1 MSILQILGVIAVI
14 AVPIAG
20 FIGWKL
26 YTKAKAA
33 ERLSLSFDKAL
44 TALPQLELTL
54 QPSSVE
60 AWINSS
66 RVKTDEIT
74 LREAGLVHQGYFVNR
89 SSLLKLQVSLWQ
101 FKNCLTVALCENQIE
116 SDNFDEETQTQYSCE
131 AIARLNNGTTLSV
144 SNGEVAKQLGFSG
157 QNPVITS
164 NESDPL
170 SVMRAIKANIPAGVK
185 LVPVG
190 DSQGL
195 FTAYYESQSH
205 WLWQEEQ
212 LNSAEVR
219 SLIESHGIDVSDEL
233 MQQLQDH
240 GQSFLSQIYSHKI
253 LERLGQTPTM
263 NAAHWRAIR
272 GKCVVIHEKM
282 SAEDLSTALFQTL
295 PDLTSAQ
302 EKELESLGE
311 GGPIHDPITSF
322 QEYLDSFSTGGTTK
336 RIAKMK
342 QPVKAEIY
350 LAE

>member
-1 MSILQILGVIAVI
+1 MSILQILGVAAVI
-14 AVPIAG
+14 LVPVASV
-20 FIGWKL
+20 FGWKR
-26 YTKAKAA
+26 YSKAKEA
-33 ERLSLSFDKAL
+33 ERLSLNFDRAL
-44 TALPQLELTL
+44 TILPQLELTL

-60 AWINSS
+60 AWVDSS
-66 RVKTDEIT
+66 RIKTDEIT

-89 SSLLKLQVSLWQ
+89 SSLRKLQVSLWQ
-101 FKNCLTVALCENQIE
+101 FKDCLTVALCENQIE
-116 SDNFDEETQTQYSCE
+116 SDNFDEEMQTQYSCE
-131 AIARLNNGTTLSV
+131 AIARLNNGTTLGV

-157 QNPVITS
+157 PNPVIIS
-164 NESDPL
+164 DESDPL
-170 SVMRAIKANIPAGVK
+170 SVMRSIKTNIPAGVK
-185 LVPVG
+185 LVPIG

-195 FTAYYESQSH
+195 FVAYYESQSH
-205 WLWQEEQ
+205 WLWQAEQ
-212 LNSAEVR
+212 LDSAQVR
-219 SLIESHGIDVSDEL
+219 SLMESHDIEVSDEL
-233 MQQLQDH
+233 LQQLQEH

-295 PDLTSAQ
+295 TDLTSAQ

-322 QEYLDSFSTGGTTK
+322 QEYLDSFSSGGATK
-336 RIAKMK
+336 RIAKMR